1 MPSNG
6 QKLFSTDE
14 DAETEQQTSSLMLK
28 ENLEKKEEIKDNNE
42 VNIVE
47 SEDVSNIEKNL
58 EEVKNEQSDMI
69 SLKVDDNTE
78 TQLDNIGDNR
88 TNSDKNMSSQLSE
101 ASVSNTA
108 NMELKDCSLPNSEN
122 LTKTDELPLS
132 SNDEEPWNLVES
144 IIRTQSLTKS
154 PQKQQCG
161 NKRNSPQKKDSKES
175 TPEKVNITSVADKS
189 SISVNIIMIYLKF

>member
-14 DAETEQQTSSLMLK
+14 DAETEQQTSSLVLK
-28 ENLEKKEEIKDNNE
+28 ENLEKKEEIKDNSE
-42 VNIVE
+42 INIVE

-58 EEVKNEQSDMI
+58 EKMENEQSDMI
-69 SLKVDDNTE
+69 CLKVDDNTE

-88 TNSDKNMSSQLSE
+88 TNSDKNVSSQLSE
-101 ASVSNTA
+101 SWVSNTA
-108 NMELKDCSLPNSEN
+108 NMELKDCSLSNIEN
-122 LTKTDELPLS
+122 LTKTDELPSS

-154 PQKQQCG
+154 PQKQQCS

-189 SISVNIIMIYLKF
+189 SISVNIIKIY